1 MEETK
6 EIMKRLFANRKYVS
20 KLSGFSRNKPEPY
33 ELDGRMVVAAPK
45 EIAQK
50 IGKIRGY
57 SNDGS
62 FCYVEP
68 TEVIQL
74 GNSLQAIREDISS
87 QTLVISNHLSAIIAR
102 SVASI
107 NQGLDAVARLDAIFA
122 RAAYG
127 YTLNGSIPHIG
138 NDGAIHVENF
148 VHPVLAVR
156 GTRGGRGNTVPVDL
170 KISSDTAERTLI
182 ISGPNGEFR
191 TLSCDAFLK
200 CSSLIH
206 VFAYKK
212 AVESRWQSNLLDWLG

>member
-6 EIMKRLFANRKYVS
+6 EVMKRLFANKKYVS

-45 EIAQK
+45 EIAQN

-57 SNDGS
+57 SNNGS

-87 QTLVISNHLSAIIAR
+87 QTLVISNHLSAIIVR

-148 VHPVLAVR
+148 VHPILAVR
-156 GTRGGRGNTVPVDL
+156 GNTGRGGRVTVPVDL

-182 ISGPNGEFR
+182 ISGPNGEFK
-191 TLSCDAFLK
+191 TLSFDAFLK

-206 VFAYKK
+206 VFAQEQ
-212 AVESRWQSNLLDWLG
+212 AVESRWQ